1 LISWYRKMRCLHEN
15 TLAEHCRMLR
25 IYLDM
30 CCFNRPYDDQSQS
43 RIRLETEAKLLIQQK
58 VKQGEC
64 YMLWSSTLDVECA
77 KNPFEEHQ
85 MAIARWR
92 SLAVELVYATPE
104 VVAKAHEF
112 ARFGVSNYDALHIA
126 SAIAGEADYFVTTD
140 DRLLRKMRGNDEM
153 RVMLP
158 NIALAELEGW
168 YED

>member
-1 LISWYRKMRCLHEN
+1 MF
-15 TLAEHCRMLR
+15 R

-30 CCFNRPYDDQSQS
+30 CCFNRPYDDQSQT

-64 YMLWSSTLDVECA
+64 AMLWSTTLDVECA
-77 KNPFEEHQ
+77 KNPFEEHR

-92 SLAVELVYATPE
+92 SLAVELVYATYV

-112 ARFGVSNYDALHIA
+112 ALFGVSNYDALHIA
-126 SAIAGEADYFVTTD
+126 SAISGKADYFITTD
-140 DRLLRKMRGNDEM
+140 DRLLKKMRGNHAM

-158 NIALAELEGW
+158 NAALAELEAW

>member
-1 LISWYRKMRCLHEN
+1 MF
-15 TLAEHCRMLR
+15 R

-30 CCFNRPYDDQSQS
+30 CCFNRPYDDQSQT

-64 YMLWSSTLDVECA
+64 AMLWSTTLDVECA
-77 KNPFEEHQ
+77 KNPFEEHR

-92 SLAVELVYATPE
+92 SLAVELVYATYV

-112 ARFGVSNYDALHIA
+112 ALFGVSNYDALHIA
-126 SAIAGEADYFVTTD
+126 SAISGKADYFITTD
-140 DRLLRKMRGNDEM
+140 DRLLKKMRGIHEI

-158 NIALAELEGW
+158 NAALAELEAW